1 MVLAVTLAGE
11 YLPPQLLYQGKTE
24 GCHPAI
30 EFPPEWDVWHSEN
43 HWSNEV
49 TMLRYADKVL
59 LPCVK
64 KKREAMGLNE
74 NHPCLTIF
82 DVFRGQQTPALRELL
97 EKNNIDR
104 INVPANCTD
113 KLQPLD
119 LSVNK
124 PFKDEMKKRFQ
135 AWYAE
140 EVQKQLTS
148 GTTIS
153 DVKIDTYT
161 SIPKPKSANWLIG
174 TLDTLSQ
181 KPEIVINGFRKS
193 GILDALKSD

>member
-1 MVLAVTLAGE
+1 
-11 YLPPQLLYQGKTE
+11 
-24 GCHPAI
+24 
-30 EFPPEWDVWHSEN
+30 
-43 HWSNEV
+43 
-49 TMLRYADKVL
+49 MLRHADKVL
-59 LPCVK
+59 LPFVK
-64 KKREAMGLNE
+64 KKREAMGFNE
-74 NHPCLTIF
+74 SHPYLTIF

-97 EKNNIDR
+97 EKNNIDH

-148 GTTIS
+148 GTTM
-153 DVKIDTYT
+153 
-161 SIPKPKSANWLIG
+161 
-174 TLDTLSQ
+174 
-181 KPEIVINGFRKS
+181 
-193 GILDALKSD
+193 

>member
-1 MVLAVTLAGE
+1 MS
-11 YLPPQLLYQGKTE
+11 
-24 GCHPAI
+24 H
-30 EFPPEWDVWHSEN
+30 N
-43 HWSNEV
+43 
-49 TMLRYADKVL
+49 
-59 LPCVK
+59 
-64 KKREAMGLNE
+64 
-74 NHPCLTIF
+74 F
-82 DVFRGQQTPALRELL
+82 DVFRGQQPPALRELL
-97 EKNNIDR
+97 EKNNIDH
-104 INVPANCTD
+104 INVPAHCTD

-148 GTTIS
+148 RTTIS
-153 DVKIDTYT
+153 DVKIDTRT
-161 SIPKPKSANWLIG
+161 SILKPKNANWLIG

-181 KPEIVINGFRKS
+181 KPEIVINGFRKA